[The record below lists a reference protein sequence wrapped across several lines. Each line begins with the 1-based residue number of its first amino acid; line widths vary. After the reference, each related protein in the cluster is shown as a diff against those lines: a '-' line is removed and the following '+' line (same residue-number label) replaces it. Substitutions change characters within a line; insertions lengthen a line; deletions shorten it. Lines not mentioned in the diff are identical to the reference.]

1 MTPTYRERPAKL
13 KDKTRPTHTIK
24 KDKRNRPVFI
34 NKNYRIKIKLKCYGS
49 NKFILKTKQIIVKF
63 VPREISY
70 DNIHLLARV
79 HFNIPKSTNEY
90 NGKNISE
97 TFVNIEIYTLTKKSE
112 ENKNSLHLHY
122 PKSYTRLTVK
132 KILRLYR
139 GI

>member
-1 MTPTYRERPAKL
+1 MGVLWKQCYGS
-13 KDKTRPTHTIK
+13 
-24 KDKRNRPVFI
+24 
-34 NKNYRIKIKLKCYGS
+34 LKCYGS

-63 VPREISY
+63 VPREINY
-70 DNIHLLARV
+70 DDIHLLARV
-79 HFNIPKSTNEY
+79 HFNIPKSTQIFLGEY

-97 TFVNIEIYTLTKKSE
+97 TFVNIEIYTLTKKCE